1 MKWVELTTAPDQLT
15 AEMWCELLR
24 NEGVPAM
31 VKPADTA
38 SFLGVSGTS
47 CRVIVPEDQ
56 RGEAAAILLERTG
69 MDRPLVCRL
78 FRQEHCRVAKSGRD
92 KR

>member
-24 NEGVPAM
+24 NDGVPAM

-69 MDRPLVCRL
+69 GEAQIEP
-78 FRQEHCRVAKSGRD
+78 
-92 KR
+92 